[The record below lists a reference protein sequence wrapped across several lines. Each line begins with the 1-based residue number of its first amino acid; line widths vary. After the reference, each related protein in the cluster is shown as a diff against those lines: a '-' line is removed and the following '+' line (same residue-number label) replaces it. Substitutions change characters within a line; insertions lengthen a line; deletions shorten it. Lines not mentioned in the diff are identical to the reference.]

1 MRKLWVVGWAS
12 FATGAFASA
21 AESQTALR
29 DDNRSYSASTSDR
42 RYVGARCAALY
53 SEIAQSIAL
62 EQPSVSTAKAADA
75 RTLLERV
82 QHPAEDVFF
91 SWSSEYK
98 KLLST
103 QSETATT
110 LWHSDYEACSGI
122 LALIR
127 QGDNLAKYSRDELRY
142 LMGGPSKGPLK

>member
-1 MRKLWVVGWAS
+1 MRKLLVVGWVI

-29 DDNRSYSASTSDR
+29 DDNRSYSASISDR
-42 RYVGARCAALY
+42 RYVAARCAGLY
-53 SEIAQSIAL
+53 SEIAQSLAS

-75 RTLLERV
+75 RTFLERV
-82 QHPAEDVFF
+82 QNPAEDVFL
-91 SWSSEYK
+91 SWSSEYR